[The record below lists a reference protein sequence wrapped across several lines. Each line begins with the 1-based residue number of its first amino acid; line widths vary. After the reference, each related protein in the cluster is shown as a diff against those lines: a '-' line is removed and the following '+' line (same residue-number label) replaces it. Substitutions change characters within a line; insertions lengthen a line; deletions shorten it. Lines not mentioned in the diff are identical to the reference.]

1 MKNWK
6 KWADRLLTL
15 AFGICVL
22 ALAWVLVQ
30 VTSFTSYRVP
40 SLSMYPT
47 VIPGDYILVN
57 KWLMGARIFDIW
69 EAVEDKEVEIHR
81 FPGIRKVKRGDVLVF
96 HCPYPIK
103 EDSISMDMLL
113 YYVKRCIALPGD
125 TVEIRKG
132 SYWINGT
139 RKDNRFACLDVETE
153 LQTRNER
160 QWNTALGWTVQE
172 LGPLPVPAEGQ
183 MVMMDTLAVKM
194 YGHLI
199 EWEQKKPLAVRNGNV
214 CLGDSLIR
222 TYCFKENYY
231 FMGGDNLDNSN
242 DSRYWGLVPE
252 PYIVGVA
259 TRVWKSVSPQSGEVR
274 WNRMM
279 KKIECSRRR

>member
-1 MKNWK
+1 MMGNWK

-22 ALAWVLVQ
+22 AVVWVLVQ
-30 VTSFTSYRVP
+30 VTSFTSFRVP

-47 VIPGDYILVN
+47 LVPGDYILVN
-57 KWLMGARIFDIW
+57 KWLMGARIFDLW
-69 EAVEDKEVEIHR
+69 EAVEDKAVPIYR
-81 FPGIRKVKRGDVLVF
+81 LPGIRKVKRNDVLVF
-96 HCPYPIK
+96 HYPYPHRN
-103 EDSISMDMLL
+103 DSLSMDMLL

-132 SYWINGT
+132 CYWINGT
-139 RKDNRFACLDVETE
+139 RKDKRWVRMD
-153 LQTRNER
+153 TRPEPAWEDEK

-172 LGPLPVPAEGQ
+172 LGPLPVPARGQ
-183 MVMMDTLAVKM
+183 EVVMDTLAAKM
-194 YGHLI
+194 YGRLI
-199 EWEQKKPLAVRNGNV
+199 AWEQKKPLTVRDGNV
-214 CLGDSLIR
+214 CLGDSLIH

-252 PYIVGVA
+252 PYIVGVT
-259 TRVWKSVSPQSGEVR
+259 TRVWKSVVPQSKKIR
-274 WNRMM
+274 WNRIM
-279 KKIECSRRR
+279 KKIE

>member
-1 MKNWK
+1 MIGSWK

-22 ALAWVLVQ
+22 AMVWVLVQ
-30 VTSFTSYRVP
+30 VTSFTSFRVP
-40 SLSMYPT
+40 SPSMYPT
-47 VIPGDYILVN
+47 LVPGDYILVN

-69 EAVEDKEVEIHR
+69 EAVEDKEVKIHR
-81 FPGIRKVKRGDVLVF
+81 LPGIRKVKRNDVLVF
-96 HCPYPIK
+96 HYPYPHK
-103 EDSISMDMLL
+103 NDSISMDMLL

-125 TVEIRKG
+125 TVEIRRG
-132 SYWINGT
+132 CYWINGT
-139 RKDNRFACLDVETE
+139 RKDKRWARMD
-153 LQTRNER
+153 TRKESSWEDES
-160 QWNTALGWTVQE
+160 QWNVALGWTVQE
-172 LGPLPVPAEGQ
+172 LGPLPVPARGQ
-183 MVMMDTLAVKM
+183 EVGMDTLAATM
-194 YGHLI
+194 YGRLI
-199 EWEQKKPLAVRNGNV
+199 AWEQKKPLTVRDGNV

-274 WNRMM
+274 WNRIM
-279 KKIECSRRR
+279 KKIE

>member
-1 MKNWK
+1 MIGSWK

-15 AFGICVL
+15 AFGVCVL
-22 ALAWVLVQ
+22 AMVWVLVQ
-30 VTSFTSYRVP
+30 VTSFTSFRVP
-40 SLSMYPT
+40 SPSMYPT
-47 VIPGDYILVN
+47 LVSGDYILVN

-69 EAVEDKEVEIHR
+69 EAVEDKEVKIHR
-81 FPGIRKVKRGDVLVF
+81 LPGIRKVKRNDVLVF
-96 HCPYPIK
+96 HYPYPHK
-103 EDSISMDMLL
+103 NDSISMDMLL

-125 TVEIRKG
+125 TVEIRRG
-132 SYWINGT
+132 CYWINGT
-139 RKDNRFACLDVETE
+139 RKDKRWARMD
-153 LQTRNER
+153 TRKESSWEDES
-160 QWNTALGWTVQE
+160 QWNVALGWTVQE
-172 LGPLPVPAEGQ
+172 LGPLPVPARGQ
-183 MVMMDTLAVKM
+183 EVVMDTLAAKM
-194 YGHLI
+194 YGRLI
-199 EWEQKKPLAVRNGNV
+199 AWEQKKPLTVRDGNV

-274 WNRMM
+274 WNRIM
-279 KKIECSRRR
+279 KKIE